1 MLRADLQS
9 PHGKEHLR
17 YREEQIPSKA
27 QDCWVLRC
35 PKARHQTR
43 TGLGATSLLAPPPGH
58 LLQAPGPLSRAP
70 GFSQPPGQHRVL
82 WGRELA
88 KLVLVVPSFHS
99 LTHMLSLTPIHMR
112 FLTSSGPITGHDSAA
127 WETCPATH
135 TPPSA
140 PWTGTKRTVTG
151 GRGWPESPSQW
162 LFLSQETVAPPL
174 LFAWSWSGAPRRWGT
189 QPPLLESPQPSP
201 TL

>member
-1 MLRADLQS
+1 MRGSGLGWGGGHQLLVVQESFTEDAMLRADLQS

-70 GFSQPPGQHRVL
+70 GFSQLLGSTESSGVESSQSWSWWCP
-82 WGRELA
+82 A
-88 KLVLVVPSFHS
+88 FIHS
-99 LTHMLSLTPIHMR
+99 LTCSLSHPY
-112 FLTSSGPITGHDSAA
+112 
-127 WETCPATH
+127 TCGFSH
-135 TPPSA
+135 LLD
-140 PWTGTKRTVTG
+140 
-151 GRGWPESPSQW
+151 PSQGTT
-162 LFLSQETVAPPL
+162 LQPGRPVQPLTLLPL
-174 LFAWSWSGAPRRWGT
+174 LPG
-189 QPPLLESPQPSP
+189 LVPSE
-201 TL
+201 L